1 MKKKFTAFMVATLA
15 TVSAMATDYSDLIFY
30 INPGHGGHD
39 QSNDRNV
46 VIYPYELG
54 AVSYSRG
61 SSQPRDQ
68 IWVSC
73 TAGRFFTS

>member
-39 QSNDRNV
+39 
-46 VIYPYELG
+46 
-54 AVSYSRG
+54 
-61 SSQPRDQ
+61 
-68 IWVSC
+68 
-73 TAGRFFTS
+73 